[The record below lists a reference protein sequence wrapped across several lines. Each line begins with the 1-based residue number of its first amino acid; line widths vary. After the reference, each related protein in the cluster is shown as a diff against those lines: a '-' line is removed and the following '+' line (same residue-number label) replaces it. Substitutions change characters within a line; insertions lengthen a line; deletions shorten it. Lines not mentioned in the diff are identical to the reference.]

1 MKALLLSSTAL
12 CDKPIEIWFQD
23 EARIGQQG
31 TLTRIWA
38 RRGTRPRAPH
48 DQRRASAYIFGAVCP
63 DRGTG
68 AAVIL
73 PFASADGMNRHLEE
87 IGRCVTPG
95 AHALVLLEG
104 AGWHTANDLKIP
116 ENITLFQ
123 IPPYSPELNP
133 VENIWQYLRQN
144 KLAIKVWD
152 DYESIVDSCC
162 NAWNWLM
169 SMPDRVTS
177 IAARPWA
184 KQVTP

>member
-104 AGWHTANDLKIP
+104 AGWHTANDLKIHP
-116 ENITLFQ
+116 SLDFFSNV
-123 IPPYSPELNP
+123 
-133 VENIWQYLRQN
+133 VESDPTNR
-144 KLAIKVWD
+144 
-152 DYESIVDSCC
+152 
-162 NAWNWLM
+162 
-169 SMPDRVTS
+169 
-177 IAARPWA
+177 
-184 KQVTP
+184 